1 MTFVLL
7 YISKYINGFSFVS
20 VALYAS
26 DDGYVGLYKHKGCR
40 YFYMGDTLDGL
51 ALMDAKEPGIKL
63 SSVQIQRGLN
73 DSLKAMVSTIRNI
86 SSFTMW
92 YYDKK

>member
-1 MTFVLL
+1 
-7 YISKYINGFSFVS
+7 
-20 VALYAS
+20 
-26 DDGYVGLYKHKGCR
+26 
-40 YFYMGDTLDGL
+40 MGDTLDGL